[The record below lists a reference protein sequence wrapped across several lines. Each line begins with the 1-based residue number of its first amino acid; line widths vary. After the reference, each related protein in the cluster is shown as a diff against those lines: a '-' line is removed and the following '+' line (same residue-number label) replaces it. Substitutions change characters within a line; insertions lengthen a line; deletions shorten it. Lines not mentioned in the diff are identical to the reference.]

1 MLTIITP
8 VHCTSRNDYLYQRTK
23 YFIENA
29 YIDSKIERI
38 IVDFGSLDSIREE
51 FKTLSKNKGIEFYS
65 LGLKGESF
73 SIGLCRNYG
82 VTKAKK
88 IYYLPGCGPLCPTI
102 NI

>member
-29 YIDSKIERI
+29 YIDSNIERI
-38 IVDFGSLDSIREE
+38 IVDFGSLDSIMEE

-73 SIGLCRNYG
+73 SAGLCRNYG

-88 IYYLPGCGPLCPTI
+88 EFITFQDV
-102 NI
+102 